1 MEDSWRVPKLD
12 VSVSYQDGIPIV
24 KAKGECDLITSC
36 KLKEAVDNLMASGHC
51 KIIFDMQDVAYTDSA
66 GFRILLEARNK
77 AAAKSGSIVLVSMK
91 PPVERA
97 FSLLR
102 LGELIS
108 HAKSVE
114 EALGMLRNIECAQDS
129 KP

>member
-1 MEDSWRVPKLD
+1 MADSWRVSRLD
-12 VSVSYQDGIPIV
+12 VDVSYEKGIPIV
-24 KAKGECDLITSC
+24 KAKGECDLITSR
-36 KLKEAVDNLMASGHC
+36 KLKETVDELLASGHC
-51 KIIFDMQDVAYTDSA
+51 KMIFDMQDVAYSDSA
-66 GFRILLEARNK
+66 GFRVLLEARNK
-77 AAAKSGSIVLVSMK
+77 AVAKSGNIVLVSMK

-102 LGELIS
+102 LGELII

-114 EALGMLRNIECAQDS
+114 EALEVLSNIECTRDS